1 MIISAV
7 MMMIRMITV
16 SQDVG
21 NDDDGDNGLN
31 G

>member
-7 MMMIRMITV
+7 KMMVMMMTV